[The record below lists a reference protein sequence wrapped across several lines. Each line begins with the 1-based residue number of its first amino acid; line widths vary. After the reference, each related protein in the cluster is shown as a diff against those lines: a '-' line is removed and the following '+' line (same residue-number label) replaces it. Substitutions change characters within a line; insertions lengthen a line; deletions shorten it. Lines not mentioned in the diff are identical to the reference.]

1 MRANRIPMF
10 PLNVVLFP
18 GANLPLHIFEERY
31 KLMIGQCLR
40 DNREFGVI
48 LVSERGVAALGC
60 TAAITRKLKDYPDGR
75 MDILTQGRAVF
86 RALQLLR
93 EKDYHEAIVEYPSDP
108 AAPLHESIDDC
119 EEAGLLA
126 LFQECHSLIH
136 GQMWV
141 TTGKQPL
148 WPLSYQ
154 LAARLP
160 IELDE
165 KQALL
170 EIRSEAQRQD
180 FLIRWMGDLL
190 ARVEPQKKTRRHAAG
205 NGHTLN

>member
-1 MRANRIPMF
+1 MRANRIPLF
-10 PLNVVLFP
+10 PLNVVVFP
-18 GANLPLHIFEERY
+18 GVNLPLHIFEQRY
-31 KLMIGQCLR
+31 KVMIGHCLR
-40 DNREFGVI
+40 ENREFGII

-60 TAAITRKLKDYPDGR
+60 TAAITRKIKDYPDGR

-93 EKDYHEAIVEYPSDP
+93 EKDYHEAIVEYPTDP

-141 TTGKQPL
+141 TT
-148 WPLSYQ
+148 
-154 LAARLP
+154 
-160 IELDE
+160 
-165 KQALL
+165 
-170 EIRSEAQRQD
+170 
-180 FLIRWMGDLL
+180 
-190 ARVEPQKKTRRHAAG
+190 
-205 NGHTLN
+205 